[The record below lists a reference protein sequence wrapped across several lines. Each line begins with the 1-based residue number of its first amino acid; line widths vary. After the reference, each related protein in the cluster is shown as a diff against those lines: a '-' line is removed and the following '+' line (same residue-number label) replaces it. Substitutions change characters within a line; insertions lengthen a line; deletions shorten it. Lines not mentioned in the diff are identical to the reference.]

1 MTVRP
6 DNRLTDG
13 PMTPVGCATCGASV
27 EARKSS
33 WEQTS
38 VQWHEDSVQRC
49 LERRASSPRP
59 GTNGAAFPGCQALR
73 ESIRAAAVRGELP
86 VQDGAPLPTNPENP
100 DSPEQHE
107 VTHA

>member
-1 MTVRP
+1 MAVRP
-6 DNRLTDG
+6 DNRLADG
-13 PMTPVGCATCGASV
+13 PMTPVVCTTCGAGV

-38 VQWHEDSVQRC
+38 VQWHDDAVQRC
-49 LERRASSPRP
+49 LERRASSPGSGP
-59 GTNGAAFPGCQALR
+59 NSAAFPGCQALR

-86 VQDGAPLPTNPENP
+86 VQDDDPLPTNPENP
-100 DSPEQHE
+100 EHE